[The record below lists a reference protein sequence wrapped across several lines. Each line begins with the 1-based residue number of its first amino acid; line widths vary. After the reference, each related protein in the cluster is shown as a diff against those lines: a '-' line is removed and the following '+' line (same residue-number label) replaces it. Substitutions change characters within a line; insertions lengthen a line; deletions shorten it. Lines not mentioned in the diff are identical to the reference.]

1 MTYQICILDA
11 DSVYKVLYASTDG
24 NNALDF
30 YNARIDESFA
40 TPYTLTD
47 NTYTLVIPCFTL
59 LAGDMTQTQ
68 LDNIQVMCPTA
79 QEFDMCVCF

>member
-1 MTYQICILDA
+1 MTYQICILDS
-11 DSVYKVLYASTDG
+11 DNVYKVLHATTDG

-40 TPYTLTD
+40 TPYSLTD
-47 NTYTLVIPCFTL
+47 NTFTLVIPCFTL
-59 LAGDMTQTQ
+59 LTTDMTLTQ
-68 LDNIQVMCPTA
+68 LTNIQVMVPTA